1 MAAAAIVIDGAELNQ
16 QAVIATNYFP

>member
-1 MAAAAIVIDGAELNQ
+1 MATPAKIIGGTELDQ